1 MQTINRE
8 YTDLFGRFA
17 WLEPQ
22 KAEGVCN
29 FALRQSLV
37 FCGFAL
43 IQGTFVPDGLTLSD
57 GIITTESPPLH
68 LITDSFNTG
77 CAVVC
82 LGVALIAATAVKN
95 QQFQEFICAQMQ
107 EKIKNNLQSEK
118 GYDEKYA
125 SFFNQNPNLTE
136 LHQLYRKA
144 KDSLNQ
150 R

>member
-1 MQTINRE
+1 MQENTAKYSE
-8 YTDLFGRFA
+8 LFGTFA
-17 WLEPQ
+17 WLTPE

-29 FALRQSLV
+29 FAIRQSLV

-95 QQFQEFICAQMQ
+95 QQFQQFICAQMK
-107 EKIKNNLQSEK
+107 EKIKNNLKSEK
-118 GYDEKYA
+118 EYDKKYA
-125 SFFNQNPNLTE
+125 SFFNQNPNLPE
-136 LHQLYRKA
+136 LHQLYREA